1 MLMKVTP
8 HDLCSLSY
16 ITVDDAAEAVTRMG
30 RGSLLAKVD
39 IKNVYRMVE
48 VHLEDRPL
56 LGMQFEG
63 RLFVNSVL
71 PFGLRSAPKIFTAVA
86 DALEWIVRR
95 AGLETLLHY
104 LDDFLVVACPA
115 SSQCQD
121 NLRVLLE
128 IFSHLHVPVA
138 EDKLEGPATSLTF
151 LGIELDTEQMV
162 LRLPPEKLIELRTL
176 LSQWHSRRYCRTRE
190 LKSLVG
196 KLQHASKVIRP
207 GRTFF
212 RRMFDLLKGTRRH
225 QPLLRLNAAFRSDL
239 AWWHT
244 FLEYWH
250 GVSMFPPSRDGTPD
264 HHLFTD
270 AAGAVGCG
278 AWSGSHWFQYLWPE
292 VFAERSIA
300 AKELL
305 PIVSACIVW
314 GPNWRHQCILAHYD
328 NQSVV
333 DVVNSGYS
341 KDAHLMHLLR
351 SFFFITAHL
360 QVSLTAVHIPGDD
373 NIGADAIS
381 RDNLLLFHSQVPMAH
396 PSPTPLPDAAID
408 LLVLQQPDWTSR
420 NWRRLFRT
428 CLRWD

>member
-16 ITVDDAAEAVTRMG
+16 ITVNDAAEAVTRMG

-48 VHLEDRPL
+48 VHPEDRSL

-104 LDDFLVVACPA
+104 LDDFLVVARPA

-212 RRMFDLLKGTRRH
+212 RPPKRDKTASTPAPPECRISLRPRLVAHLPRILARGLDVSPVPRRH
-225 QPLLRLNAAFRSDL
+225 TRPPPL
-239 AWWHT
+239 
-244 FLEYWH
+244 Y
-250 GVSMFPPSRDGTPD
+250 
-264 HHLFTD
+264 
-270 AAGAVGCG
+270 GCG
-278 AWSGSHWFQYLWPE
+278 WCGRVWSL
-292 VFAERSIA
+292 VRI
-300 AKELL
+300 
-305 PIVSACIVW
+305 
-314 GPNWRHQCILAHYD
+314 
-328 NQSVV
+328 
-333 DVVNSGYS
+333 
-341 KDAHLMHLLR
+341 
-351 SFFFITAHL
+351 
-360 QVSLTAVHIPGDD
+360 SL
-373 NIGADAIS
+373 
-381 RDNLLLFHSQVPMAH
+381 VPV
-396 PSPTPLPDAAID
+396 
-408 LLVLQQPDWTSR
+408 LVA
-420 NWRRLFRT
+420 
-428 CLRWD
+428 